1 MSCLLVQWF
10 QVLGPKLKCKKKKT
24 LKMYLSR
31 VTQLLVNFS
40 LETEIFPRCCVL
52 LEQAVFKN

>member
-1 MSCLLVQWF
+1 MSVSA
-10 QVLGPKLKCKKKKT
+10 VVSSISPKLKCKKKT

-31 VTQLLVNFS
+31 VTQLLVNVL

-52 LEQAVFKN
+52 YEQAVFKN

>member
-1 MSCLLVQWF
+1 MSCLLMQWF
-10 QVLGPKLKCKKKKT
+10 QVLGPKLKCKKKT

-31 VTQLLVNFS
+31 VTQLLVNVS